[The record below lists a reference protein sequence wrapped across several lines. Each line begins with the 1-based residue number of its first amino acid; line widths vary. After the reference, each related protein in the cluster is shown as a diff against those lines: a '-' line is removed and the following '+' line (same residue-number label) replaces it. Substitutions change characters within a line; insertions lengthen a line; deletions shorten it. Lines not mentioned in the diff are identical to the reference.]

1 MAKKTKGKE
10 KQTDEEKLGVLKGI
24 RKTLKDL
31 SATLSGEEQ
40 TEEET
45 EEEETEEEE
54 TTGAAGTTTEE
65 ETETETESEEE
76 STAGETSM
84 DNKSI
89 LKRLDKLEQKE
100 YKQEKIIK
108 KQSATIK
115 ELTKDNKELKAS
127 KTKKAHT
134 ALVKKALDYS
144 KEIKDVGVVDEKTLE
159 KAVRKELEIDEETEV
174 TDADINIYVKGLEIA
189 RKKIPAGIVPIITD
203 STIDKEQND
212 TKTKIQKMRDKM
224 DNHGKVSTESEE

>member
-54 TTGAAGTTTEE
+54 EVAGAAGTTTEE
-65 ETETETESEEE
+65 ETETETEEE
-76 STAGETSM
+76 STAGEANM

-189 RKKIPAGIVPIITD
+189 RKKIPAGIAPIITD
-203 STIDKEQND
+203 STIDKEVNE
-212 TKTKIQKMRDKM
+212 TRTKIQKMQDKM
-224 DNHGKVSTESEE
+224 NKHGVVGAESEE